1 MTIDERR
8 KSHSAA
14 AAGNVTAVNADFRS
28 VVDRIRAEKSSSD
41 GGMTAAF
48 ERWFDSHWLVVDK
61 IS

>member
-1 MTIDERR
+1 MTIDERL

-14 AAGNVTAVNADFRS
+14 AAGNVTAVNTYFRS
-28 VVDRIRAEKSSSD
+28 AVDRIRAAKSSD